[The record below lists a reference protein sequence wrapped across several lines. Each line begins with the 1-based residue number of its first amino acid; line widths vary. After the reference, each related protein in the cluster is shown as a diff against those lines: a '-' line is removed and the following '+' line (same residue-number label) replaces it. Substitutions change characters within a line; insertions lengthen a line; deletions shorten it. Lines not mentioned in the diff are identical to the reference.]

1 MHKPFLC
8 INLDISV
15 FEPFV
20 EIANRGKE
28 NNRKIVRFCVLTY
41 SENNSKIITKKGEE
55 SYGKQK
61 EIRLLYATVDG

>member
-1 MHKPFLC
+1 LHKPFLC
-8 INLDISV
+8 INLGISV

-20 EIANRGKE
+20 EIVKRGKK
-28 NNRKIVRFCVLTY
+28 NNKKIVGFYVLTY

-61 EIRLLYATVDG
+61 EICLLHAAFNV